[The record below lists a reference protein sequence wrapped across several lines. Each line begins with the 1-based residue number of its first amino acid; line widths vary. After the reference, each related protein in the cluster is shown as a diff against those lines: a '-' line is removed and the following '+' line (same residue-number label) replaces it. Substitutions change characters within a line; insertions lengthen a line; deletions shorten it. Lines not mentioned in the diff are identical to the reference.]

1 MEYLERTETAGNTV
15 NPSKQE
21 TKMTPEV
28 QSNQVE
34 IKINLSL
41 DQVIEGLK
49 QSGTLTNF
57 VVSSDDFR
65 EKVDE
70 IAGTAAE
77 TTFEEKADEWINDYI
92 SSNAY
97 EIVDTL
103 ETNIETVI
111 ERNIDISEIA
121 SEVKDDIDVDSQ
133 INEWIDTQLHNFI
146 AGGTCNTAK
155 EAARVVIDVI
165 RYDLAMH
172 LREKQGGAGSTY
184 EHTITNSLRQFVDE
198 RIEVRINEEKEKYL
212 KNKDGYMQETVD
224 KLNQQT
230 VTAELHNEPS
240 ITSGYLS
247 ELYNEPSITVEQFKQ
262 FINGLDLFQ
271 VTKERIIEEF
281 NKVTINFTNK

>member
-1 MEYLERTETAGNTV
+1 MEYLERTETAGNTL
-15 NPSKQE
+15 NTSKQE
-21 TKMTPEV
+21 TEMTPEV

-77 TTFEEKADEWINDYI
+77 TTFEEKADDWINDYI

-111 ERNIDISEIA
+111 ERNIDISQIA
-121 SEVKDDIDVDSQ
+121 SDVRDDIDIDSQ
-133 INEWIDTQLHNFI
+133 VDDWVSSQ
-146 AGGTCNTAK
+146 
-155 EAARVVIDVI
+155 
-165 RYDLAMH
+165 
-172 LREKQGGAGSTY
+172 
-184 EHTITNSLRQFVDE
+184 LRQFVAGSGCDTAKQAARVIIDTIRYDIAKHLRAEQGAVSVYSETITNLLTQFIDE
-198 RIEVRINEEKEKYL
+198 RIEVRLKEEKEQYL
-212 KNKDGYMQETVD
+212 KNKQGYMQETAD
-224 KLNQQT
+224 KLN
-230 VTAELHNEPS
+230 EP
-240 ITSGYLS
+240 T
-247 ELYNEPSITVEQFKQ
+247 ITVEQFKQ
-262 FINGLDLFQ
+262 FINGLELFE
-271 VTKERIIEEF
+271 VTKAKIIHEF
-281 NKVTINFTNK
+281 NKTIKPIERQ